1 MLATNYFMHIRGKGT
16 CLNGSKDE
24 GVYPQVAGEP
34 KIAEFGSAL
43 TFGGQNMS
51 NPYFFLFGEKNIIPK
66 FFFFFQYFGILV
78 NSANCMQI
86 VRIQ

>member
-1 MLATNYFMHIRGKGT
+1 MLATNYIMHNRGKDA

-24 GVYPQVAGEP
+24 GVYSQVAGKP

-51 NPYFFLFGEKNIIPK
+51 NPYVTFFGKKI
-66 FFFFFQYFGILV
+66 
-78 NSANCMQI
+78 
-86 VRIQ
+86 